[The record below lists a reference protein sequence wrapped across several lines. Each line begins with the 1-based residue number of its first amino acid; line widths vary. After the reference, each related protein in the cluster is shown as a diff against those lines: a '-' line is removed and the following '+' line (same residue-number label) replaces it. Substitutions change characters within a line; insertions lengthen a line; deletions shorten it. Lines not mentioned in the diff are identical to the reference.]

1 MPVVLPPPVPA
12 APVAFAAGV
21 LVLELAAVSPVAGS
35 AAAGVD
41 EAFGGAFA
49 APPPAVLGVAFAA
62 GGYAPAAPL
71 DGS

>member
-1 MPVVLPPPVPA
+1 M
-12 APVAFAAGV
+12 

-35 AAAGVD
+35 AAAGVA

-62 GGYAPAAPL
+62 GGFAPAAPL